1 MEPESKPKLATGVV
15 VGVVI
20 IAGLL
25 AWWYYAGR
33 EVSPAAQESQT
44 LGEEIAGQTETP
56 ADSVPDVNPY
66 KTAESNPFEKANP
79 LKDVY
84 KNPFGN

>member
-1 MEPESKPKLATGVV
+1 MEPQEKSKVAMAVV
-15 VGVVI
+15 AVI
-20 IAGLL
+20 VIAAAIY
-25 AWWYYAGR
+25 AWWYY
-33 EVSPAAQESQT
+33 SNNPKTPSAQDAET
-44 LGEEIAGQTETP
+44 LGEQISGQTQTP
-56 ADSVPDVNPY
+56 SDSVPEVNPY